1 MLSRNFQ
8 ARVSFVSPA
17 LKLPLL
23 QPAPRLVI
31 PKFGRAREL
40 PPHPKSLPQPR
51 HAKSPFYPSAGNE
64 APRRGVKTG
73 GGTLVTYPTFRTSAS
88 LSLAPPPPSPPHSY
102 TEAAK
107 TRETPRTSVGL
118 PTAAQP
124 ETLPRLHRPPEQL
137 AVPHPPDRMRIRCG
151 SRRPAG
157 SATASST
164 SKELPRC
171 SPRLSRHLN
180 PHSAVLTCPTGTAAP
195 SPIPPMKPRP
205 TRRHQ
210 GGSALTAAFYLLFDL
225 TGLPVLDTEQTWR
238 VSIDGA
244 VAGHIIHGVSPP
256 CRCFLGGDFHNGT
269 SCSCSGSR
277 SRCGSVL
284 AIGRAAALLLLSFV
298 LLLCSCSRLRCCCCC
313 TTSGSYRSCCFSTRS
328 RCYCTTCSLL
338 VRSLLERLLI

>member
-107 TRETPRTSVGL
+107 THAPLLVS
-118 PTAAQP
+118 
-124 ETLPRLHRPPEQL
+124 RPP
-137 AVPHPPDRMRIRCG
+137 P
-151 SRRPAG
+151 SRRLFPDYVVHRN
-157 SATASST
+157 SSP
-164 SKELPRC
+164 SLIHR
-171 SPRLSRHLN
+171 
-180 PHSAVLTCPTGTAAP
+180 TG
-195 SPIPPMKPRP
+195 
-205 TRRHQ
+205 
-210 GGSALTAAFYLLFDL
+210 
-225 TGLPVLDTEQTWR
+225 
-238 VSIDGA
+238 
-244 VAGHIIHGVSPP
+244 
-256 CRCFLGGDFHNGT
+256 
-269 SCSCSGSR
+269 
-277 SRCGSVL
+277 
-284 AIGRAAALLLLSFV
+284 
-298 LLLCSCSRLRCCCCC
+298 
-313 TTSGSYRSCCFSTRS
+313 
-328 RCYCTTCSLL
+328 
-338 VRSLLERLLI
+338 

>member
-88 LSLAPPPPSPPHSY
+88 LSFGPYHPLCPHSY
-102 TEAAK
+102 TESAK
-107 TRETPRTSVGL
+107 TRETPRSSVGL

-124 ETLPRLHRPPEQL
+124 ETLPRLRRPPQQL
-137 AVPHPPDRMRIRCG
+137 AVPHPPHRMRIRCR
-151 SRRPAG
+151 SRRP
-157 SATASST
+157 TDQPPI
-164 SKELPRC
+164 L
-171 SPRLSRHLN
+171 
-180 PHSAVLTCPTGTAAP
+180 HSAVLTCPTGTAAP

-225 TGLPVLDTEQTWR
+225 TGLLVLDTEQTWR
-238 VSIDGA
+238 ASIDGA

-284 AIGRAAALLLLSFV
+284 AVGRAAALLLLSFV
-298 LLLCSCSRLRCCCCC
+298 LLLCSCSRLRSCCCCC